1 MKKTLIALSA
11 VATLI
16 LSSCGSSS
24 NVQVTGPG
32 SAYTPP
38 ANSKVESMGLGPVIV
53 SESNF
58 YYSGLFYM
66 NNFNPFFT
74 SCATGTTIPIA
85 RENAFQTLLD
95 KYTAAVPS
103 MDNPVF
109 VQLRGFTQPYT
120 DPNGIAQNRLVVSYV
135 TTLSENTECPE
146 SGNIVGTYVSY
157 LPNQQDAQNKVVL
170 SILPNHKFTCAIYN
184 LASQNDLYLTNGTW
198 QMTTNQALQFFY
210 ETENPY
216 LANSAVIN
224 YTNTTI
230 NWVLN
235 NGTQIEAV
243 RESE

>member
-1 MKKTLIALSA
+1 MKKTLLTLSA

-24 NVQVTGPG
+24 NVQKAG

-38 ANSKVESMGLGPVIV
+38 SSQNVESMGIGPVIV

-66 NNFNPFFT
+66 NNFNPVFT
-74 SCATGTTIPIA
+74 SCATGMTLPIM
-85 RENAFQTLLD
+85 RESAFQTLLD
-95 KYTAAVPS
+95 KYTAVDPT
-103 MDNPVF
+103 MENPVF

-120 DPNGIAQNRLVVSYV
+120 DAAGITQNRLVVSYV
-135 TTLSENTECPE
+135 TSLTQNTECPE
-146 SGNIVGTYVSY
+146 GGNIVGTYVNY
-157 LPNQQDAQNKVVL
+157 LPNQQDAQNKVVFT
-170 SILPNHKFTCAIYN
+170 ILPNHQFTCAIYN
-184 LASQNDLYLTNGTW
+184 LASQTDLYLTKGSW
-198 QMTTNQALQFFY
+198 QLTTNQALALFY
-210 ETENPY
+210 QTENPY
-216 LANSAVIN
+216 LSHNLVIN

-235 NGTQIEAV
+235 NGTQIELV